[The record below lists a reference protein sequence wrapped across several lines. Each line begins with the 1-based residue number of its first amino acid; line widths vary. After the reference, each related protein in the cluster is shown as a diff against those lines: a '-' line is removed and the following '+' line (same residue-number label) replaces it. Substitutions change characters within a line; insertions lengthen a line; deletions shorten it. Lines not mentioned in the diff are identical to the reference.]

1 MCYSALVP
9 PGDLRASIAR
19 YEVPSF
25 ATGIFQIFTS
35 IGLFAASCAAMY
47 WSLHVSYLLTLLLA
61 VPTAGFVVRTFIV
74 QHDCGHG
81 SFFRSRRANDLVGIL
96 CSVIT
101 FTPYANWRRQHNCH
115 HVHWNNLDK
124 RESGADIYSACLT
137 VREYRALSPRARF
150 LYRIVRHPVIA
161 HLILPHIVFLLL
173 YRVPFDTPRSWKR
186 ERRSVCWTNVAIATT
201 LCALALLVGIR
212 QVLMVQTPVIMLA
225 AVIGV
230 LLFALQHRFEG
241 VTWRRRADWTIEGA
255 ALTGASYFKLPPVL
269 QWFTGNIGFHHV
281 HHLSPR
287 VPNYRLQACHTDIPT
302 LQAVTTITWRD
313 ALQAIRLTLWDETSS
328 RMVRF
333 ISASDCPNKQL

>member
-241 VTWRRRADWTIEGA
+241 VTWQRRADWTIEGA
-255 ALTGASYFKLPPVL
+255 PACPSV
-269 QWFTGNIGFHHV
+269 V
-281 HHLSPR
+281 HRQHRLSPR
-287 VPNYRLQACHTDIPT
+287 SSSEPACAELPIAGMSHRYSYPAGRHDNNLARRAASHQAYVVGRDQLPHGSVHIGLRLP
-302 LQAVTTITWRD
+302 
-313 ALQAIRLTLWDETSS
+313 
-328 RMVRF
+328 
-333 ISASDCPNKQL
+333 K